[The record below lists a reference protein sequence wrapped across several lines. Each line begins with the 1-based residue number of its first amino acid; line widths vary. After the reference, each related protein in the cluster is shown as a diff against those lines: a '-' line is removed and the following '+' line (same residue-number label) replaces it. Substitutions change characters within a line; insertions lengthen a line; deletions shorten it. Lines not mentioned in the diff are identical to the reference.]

1 MYQIKNHINGIFSQY
16 FSLINIV
23 LLAFMYIFISECKLK
38 PIGEYYCPMHPQ
50 VVSDSPGTCPICNM
64 KLVKKEKQ
72 QKEQEN
78 HSHSLNDE
86 KLNKS
91 KVRLSIEKQELIGV
105 STAKVEEKSLSRS
118 IKFPARIAYD
128 PELYEALIEYREVIS
143 GGAGTGGLY
152 SAVFNRIKQ
161 FGLKEKSIRYYLSRD
176 PSELILG
183 GKYGKSHVYAQIY
196 ETEIPMITEGQ
207 PASVKAIA
215 YPEIKFQGR
224 ILAMDTI
231 LDSDSRTLRVRIEV
245 DDKDG
250 ILRPQMLAEAEISFV
265 REKALSIP
273 RDAVMYTGNSTI
285 VYRKVDQEHFQPVR
299 VIIGYETDT
308 TVEVLSGLNQ
318 DDEVVVSANFLIDS
332 ESKIRFGTED

>member
-1 MYQIKNHINGIFSQY
+1 
-16 FSLINIV
+16 
-23 LLAFMYIFISECKLK
+23 
-38 PIGEYYCPMHPQ
+38 MHPQ